1 MPKNSTPVV
10 EIQNKTAI
18 RFPETDLKQG
28 KESLG
33 EDDLSR

>member
-10 EIQNKTAI
+10 EIQNNAAT

-28 KESLG
+28 KESFS